1 MTNNVFVLQLLLALF
16 PAALALGQGTI
27 TFIYTFMQD
36 TSPLGLSG
44 TFQASQLAVAS
55 GLLTMDNLQPGFIS
69 ADKPHYIL
77 YQGVQ
82 CPISWMSFPVDPTS
96 GEPVLVAGRSLT
108 SIAAIAP
115 YSTTVVEIDDGIA
128 GTLSQIMIYEHSDPI
143 YRYQN
148 SFGQWAVS
156 YSIPEPGAAG
166 LALCG
171 LAALALRH
179 RWSSP
184 TPPRARHDK

>member
-1 MTNNVFVLQLLLALF
+1 MRLLVFTAFALTGLTAF
-16 PAALALGQGTI
+16 AQGSM
-27 TFIYTFMQD
+27 TFIYTFLQD

-44 TFQASQLAVAS
+44 TFQASQSAVAT
-55 GLLTMDNLQPGFIS
+55 GLLTMMNGDPTDNIL

-82 CPISWMSFPVDPTS
+82 CPIFWMTFPVDPKS
-96 GEPVLVAGRSLT
+96 GEPALLNGGTGGHTTVSAEGPDYT
-108 SIAAIAP
+108 SI
-115 YSTTVVEIDDGIA
+115 EIGGGIR
-128 GTLSQIMIYEHSDPI
+128 GGPSEIIIWQHGDPI

-179 RWSSP
+179 RWSSR